1 MRETKADDVVR
12 AFLETGTSS
21 AKVDWTLLSDSFDN
35 AVAKCR
41 RSCRKA
47 GGVTCVASRRAGGN
61 IWLSRSL

>member
-1 MRETKADDVVR
+1 MEKTKADEMVL

-35 AVAKCR
+35 AVSKCR

-47 GGVTCVASRRAGGN
+47 GGVTCVASRRSGGN